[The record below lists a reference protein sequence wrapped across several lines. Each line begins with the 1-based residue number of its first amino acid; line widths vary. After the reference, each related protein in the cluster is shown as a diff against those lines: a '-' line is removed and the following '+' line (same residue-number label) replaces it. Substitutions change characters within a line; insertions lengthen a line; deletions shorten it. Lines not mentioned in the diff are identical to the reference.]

1 MIFHIGLAFVTAL
14 IMFYFLILV
23 RKSAVRRLFVL
34 VFFGTGIVM
43 IMRPELTVRVAHGV
57 GVGRGADLI
66 FYLSILFLFFMC
78 FNFYFR
84 FHSVEEKLTVLV
96 RALALHVPSVDAD
109 SQRAPRPAD
118 GHAEA
123 VTADQAI
130 RVNPPRQEPAA

>member
-1 MIFHIGLAFVTAL
+1 MIFPISLALVTTL

-43 IMRPELTVRVAHGV
+43 ILRPELTVRVAHGV

-84 FHSVEEKLTVLV
+84 FHSVEEKLTAMA
-96 RALALHVPSVDAD
+96 RALARHGPSVDD
-109 SQRAPRPAD
+109 DPRRAPKPVD
-118 GHAEA
+118 GRAEA
-123 VTADQAI
+123 MKPDQAI
-130 RVNPPRQEPAA
+130 SVNPPTEPTA

>member
-1 MIFHIGLAFVTAL
+1 MIFPISLALVTTL

-43 IMRPELTVRVAHGV
+43 ILRPELTVRVAHGV

-84 FHSVEEKLTVLV
+84 FHSVEEKLTVMV
-96 RALALHVPSVDAD
+96 RALALHVPSVDD
-109 SQRAPRPAD
+109 DPRRAPKPVD
-118 GHAEA
+118 GRAEA
-123 VTADQAI
+123 MKPDQAI
-130 RVNPPRQEPAA
+130 SVNPPTEPTA